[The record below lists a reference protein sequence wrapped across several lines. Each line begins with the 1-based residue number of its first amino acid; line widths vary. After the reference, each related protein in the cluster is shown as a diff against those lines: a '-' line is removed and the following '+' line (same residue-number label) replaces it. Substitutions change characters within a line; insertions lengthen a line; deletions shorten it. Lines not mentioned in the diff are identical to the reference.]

1 MTHSAALSILPWGV
15 NVVCTNLAGWLGD
28 KAINERG
35 LDRTLVRK
43 VMQGIASLG
52 PAACLL
58 ALAYDQGAPLPCYSP
73 YREYRPLLFLLFL
86 LLVLC
91 SNLLIMGAKVTAFQ
105 RATFP
110 VMSPLGANNH
120 SRPI

>member
-1 MTHSAALSILPWGV
+1 MYRAPASRHAQEFGLDVTRSAALSILPWGV

-58 ALAYDQGAPLPCYSP
+58 ALASDQGAPPVLAPACPAAALAIVKFSP
-73 YREYRPLLFLLFL
+73 
-86 LLVLC
+86 
-91 SNLLIMGAKVTAFQ
+91 M
-105 RATFP
+105 RAIPSCQSGGDAAGWFWQC
-110 VMSPLGANNH
+110 
-120 SRPI
+120 

>member
-1 MTHSAALSILPWGV
+1 LCCGLQEFGLDVTHSAALSILPWGV

-28 KAINERG
+28 KAVNERG

-58 ALAYDQGAPLPCYSP
+58 ALAYDQGALPLT
-73 YREYRPLLFLLFL
+73 LLIPVRS
-86 LLVLC
+86 LLVFAVGLV
-91 SNLLIMGAKVTAFQ
+91 L
-105 RATFP
+105 
-110 VMSPLGANNH
+110 
-120 SRPI
+120 

>member
-1 MTHSAALSILPWGV
+1 VTHSAALSILPWGV

-28 KAINERG
+28 KAVNERG

-58 ALAYDQGAPLPCYSP
+58 ALAYDQGALPLT
-73 YREYRPLLFLLFL
+73 LLIPVRS
-86 LLVLC
+86 LLVFAVGLV
-91 SNLLIMGAKVTAFQ
+91 L
-105 RATFP
+105 
-110 VMSPLGANNH
+110 
-120 SRPI
+120 